1 MAGGIVQLAVYGTQD
16 IFLTGTPQI
25 TFFKIVYRRHTNFAV
40 ESIAQELLGAN
51 NFGNEVTCLVD
62 KIGDLMHKVY
72 LEVVIPKVQLAK
84 NPANYTLDQATAKLQ
99 LDNIQEYYQM
109 VFNYVSTDTDITR
122 KLDLLCRTNNIPMSD
137 IESTMND
144 PNFIGNLVTQREAL
158 QTYIATNPN
167 FDAITELRDLKLD
180 LIQEVNR
187 IDVQIRFN
195 SIVTIVDDTHVLST
209 TEEKDVLKRSETLDM
224 IRHKLYNAIKQ
235 FYMQAYDVLLVKQ
248 NTYDSFVNGTYREN
262 YGFAWVEEL
271 GHAIIDQLDIRIGN
285 QTIDRHTGDWMILF
299 NRLFKNEYQAKNY
312 DIMIGNVPELY
323 TFDDKAKDTY
333 TLLIPL
339 QFWFCRHNG
348 LALPLVA
355 LRYHDVLFT
364 LKYKDLSKL
373 AYIEND
379 PALLDIPN
387 TQAKYGINI
396 VSAQLYVDYVYLDSD
411 ERRRFAQST
420 HEYLVEIVQYE
431 ELENLAGKQVNLHLS
446 FAHPTKFI
454 IWFAQ
459 PNQYRSNP
467 TGRNKCQW
475 NNFGTEP
482 DKTGYTM
489 DKSFIRLNSYER
501 TDPNQNIIY
510 FNYVQPY
517 IYFRHSPTD
526 GLNVYSFAA
535 KPMELQP
542 SSTCN
547 LSRID
552 DLGIV
557 IEFTDNFLNLVNSN
571 MVDGITDG
579 IFVGV
584 YVYSYNIIRI
594 MSGMAGLAFQTS
606 T

>member
-25 TFFKIVYRRHTNFAV
+25 TFFKLLYRRTTNFAI
-40 ESIAQELLGAN
+40 ESISQELLGAN
-51 NFGNEVTCLVD
+51 NFGNEVTCLLD

-72 LEVVIPKVQLAK
+72 LEVVIPPVQLKK
-84 NPANYTLDQATAKLQ
+84 NPANFTLTQATAQ
-99 LDNIQEYYQM
+99 VQFQQIQDYYQM

-137 IESTMND
+137 IEATMND
-144 PNFIGNLVTQREAL
+144 PNFIGTLVSQREAL
-158 QTYIATNPN
+158 QNYIATNPN
-167 FDAITELRDLKLD
+167 FDAIAELRDLKFD

-187 IDVQIRFN
+187 IDIQIRFN
-195 SIVTIVDDTHVLST
+195 SIITLVNDFNVLST
-209 TEEKDVLKRSETLDM
+209 TQETDVLKRTQVLEM
-224 IRHKLYNAIKQ
+224 INNKLYDAIKH
-235 FYMQAYDVLLVKQ
+235 FYLEAYDVLFAKQ
-248 NTYDSFVNGTYREN
+248 NIYNSFLNGTYQEN
-262 YGFAWVEEL
+262 YEFGWVEEL
-271 GHAIIDQLDIRIGN
+271 GHAIIDQLDVRIGN

-299 NRLFKNEYQAKNY
+299 NRLFKNQYQLKNY
-312 DIMIGNVPELY
+312 DILIGNVPQLF
-323 TFDDKAKDTY
+323 TFDANPKASY

-355 LRYHDVLFT
+355 LRYHDILFT
-364 LKYKDLSKL
+364 LKYKDLSRL
-373 AYIEND
+373 AFVEND
-379 PALLDIPN
+379 PALLDMANI
-387 TQAKYGINI
+387 QVKYGINI
-396 VSAQLYVDYVYLDSD
+396 VSAQLFVDYVYLDSD

-420 HEYLVEIVQYE
+420 HEYLIEIVQF
-431 ELENLAGKQVNLHLS
+431 LEIPNLNGKQQNLHLN

-459 PNQYRSNP
+459 PNQYRFNP
-467 TGRNKCQW
+467 TGRNRCQW

-489 DKSFIRLNSYER
+489 QQTYIRLNSYER
-501 TDPNQNIIY
+501 TDPNLDVIY
-510 FNYVQPY
+510 FNYVEPY

-526 GLNVYSFAA
+526 GLNVYTFAA

-552 DLGIV
+552 DLGLVIV
-557 IEFTDNFLNLVNSN
+557 FTDNFINLVNSN
-571 MVDGITDG
+571 MIEGILDGA
-579 IFVGV
+579 FVGV